1 MVGYVW
7 CSTVIRGTGYVD
19 GRFIAH
25 SLLLVEACH
34 LSLPA
39 VRESSQ
45 QIASSRVCS
54 ATRTVYWTYT
64 SSIVHTRREA
74 CAI

>member
-1 MVGYVW
+1 MVGYVR
-7 CSTVIRGTGYVD
+7 CSTVIRSRD
-19 GRFIAH
+19 WFIVH

-54 ATRTVYWTYT
+54 ATKTVDWTYT
-64 SSIVHTRREA
+64 SSIVHTKREA
-74 CAI
+74 I